1 MVFLQVISKINYS
14 VGFKVLT
21 RSEVQIRSV
30 FSILYCLVSVHVY
43 WNDTLT
49 VYLN

>member
-14 VGFKVLT
+14 VGFMVSTK
-21 RSEVQIRSV
+21 SEVQTSV
-30 FSILYCLVSVHVY
+30 FSILYYTVSIHV
-43 WNDTLT
+43 NLHDTLT